1 VAQSDLTIQFEGK
14 DINVV
19 KMLKTITDG
28 LNNLEKKSTETTKKF
43 GDNLRNMNNA
53 VIGMTGKL
61 TGAFRSQIGMLMGM
75 AGVGG
80 FTAAIIKG
88 IKAADDWEEKLASL
102 SVMLGKDFKGSIEDV
117 EKELNKLSKTTSF
130 TMGELSTGFQK
141 ITKSG
146 VKGTDELAGAM
157 KVLDSAQKLAIATNS
172 DLGST
177 VEGVTRIMTAFGI
190 EAGKTEDITNK
201 LLVAARKGKMDFNQ
215 LSGAMGYLGTTAN
228 QAGISFDDLLAAT
241 IGMQRAGVPARNS
254 TLALSTVLQ
263 QIIKPTKAMA
273 YNFNLL
279 KTGYKDMA
287 EMVKEKGLTGFFE
300 AIKEMTG
307 GDIEAIQKLI
317 PSFRT
322 LRGVA
327 AMVGQGMGEMK
338 KAAEDLKGSS
348 GELEKAFETM
358 MKTKEF
364 EMFQKKVNGLLKDVG
379 ERLLP
384 IVTKHMENFGKW
396 IDENKAAISDTLTAF
411 GDGLMTFLEFIVEN
425 AGTIIKVMAAVWA
438 IEKVAGL
445 TSSLQDLGKAFGSL
459 KGAIL
464 AMNSPAV
471 LKILSMLGIGIS
483 AATAGIVVG
492 GISAGVATGYAALN
506 LADPKNKRK
515 PSEMLG
521 EENAGDGIPILP
533 GAEGAADHPMAS
545 MMAGELEGIMA
556 ANDAA
561 DAAISDATLKVVD
574 LEKKRKV
581 YSNEEIAAIK
591 KAAEERKKSL
601 EELHKMEIALLGE
614 REQLIAKMDE
624 EFKKA
629 SEMKGLKDVEKANY
643 LAELTYKQESD
654 LVKFDEDRAQKKAEY
669 ERKMQQDVEKA
680 GEDYHEMRMAWREQE
695 EKKAQEANAYLEEL
709 WKSKYTERQK
719 LKIKFEEDLEKIR
732 GMNWQGD
739 QGKYQS
745 AIKLRTD
752 QYERETGGFFV
763 SFKKMFTGDFWAGV
777 ATGFAEKVGAK
788 LLDYAVA
795 FADFLTTPLSALTD
809 VFTSLMGGMGNI
821 AGAGL
826 GKITGIFNEIL
837 GGGKGVADVKT
848 MTQSAVE
855 FFKQLAQQ
863 LPAALAWFAKVGVPQ
878 IIKSFVESLPAVI
891 TAIVEAIPIIID
903 SIISNLDKI
912 IMPFVEGMLTLIP
925 ALIQRIPDII
935 AAVIE
940 LIPQVMGAVIRAIP
954 SMAGSLFTGALKILP
969 NALLSFVKGIG
980 KMIDAFTTKDR
991 AETAQKAK
999 SDIINEATAAGY
1011 SEEEAGA
1018 LGEQIYEVVM
1028 GRGKDIKELA
1038 DYYYDQAY
1046 TAEMKKSGD
1055 VEKAKAAGE
1064 KKRDEVIAFYKKLSP
1079 GLTDSSKPSSGPG
1092 MDQEQVGIDTS
1103 LANPNARPSAGRE
1116 DSIKQTDK
1124 ERELDK
1130 KTHPLEDPVRVATIA
1145 YEDKLKEMFDRIDS
1159 DWLTEKKF
1167 LKLQGMTPAQI
1178 TKVEKTFRTDAK
1190 KDAYTAA
1197 RAAYDAMFNEVTA
1210 ANKLNPNY
1218 VPERLHSGGFIN
1230 GAINLARAMRAHG
1243 GVSIPSGLAPDE
1255 VPIIAQTGE
1264 AVMNRRWVQN
1274 QGGKDSIDQMNRT
1287 GGSGGGMV
1295 NNVYV
1300 EHMMSNDTAKVI
1312 DGMISNNLR
1321 SGAGKLYEKLNT
1333 GRAVGYKTR
1342 RAS

>member
-28 LNNLEKKSTETTKKF
+28 LNNLEQKSTATTKKF

-53 VIGMTGKL
+53 VVGMTGKL
-61 TGAFRSQIGMLMGM
+61 TGAFRSQVGMLMGM
-75 AGVGG
+75 AGIGG
-80 FTAAIIKG
+80 LTATIIKG

-102 SVMLGKDFKGSIEDV
+102 SVMLGKDFKGSIQDV
-117 EKELNKLSKTTSF
+117 EKELKKLSKTTSF
-130 TMGELSTGFQK
+130 TTGELSTGFQK

-157 KVLDSAQKLAIATNS
+157 KVLDASQKLAIATNS

-190 EAGKTEDITNK
+190 EAGKTEDVTNK
-201 LLVAARKGKMDFNQ
+201 LLVAARKGKMDFRQ

-228 QAGISFDDLLAAT
+228 QAGVSLDDLLAAT

-273 YNFNLL
+273 YNFDLL

-307 GDIEAIQKLI
+307 GDIESIQKLI

-338 KAAEDLKGSS
+338 TAMEELKGSS
-348 GELEKAFETM
+348 GELNKAFATM
-358 MKTKEF
+358 MGTKEF
-364 EMFQKKVNGLLKDVG
+364 EMFQKKVNSVLREVG
-379 ERLLP
+379 ERLMP
-384 IVTKHMENFGKW
+384 VVIKHMEEFGKW

-425 AGTIIKVMAAVWA
+425 AGTIIKVMATVWA

-445 TSSLQDLGKAFGSL
+445 TSSLQDLGKAFVTL
-459 KGAIL
+459 KGAVL

-471 LKILSMLGIGIS
+471 LKILAALGIGTG
-483 AATAGIVVG
+483 AAVLGGTVAAVTAVGAGLYGIAQHNKADWQEERDAEQADFSKRAARRRRSPEENKQLALEMG
-492 GISAGVATGYAALN
+492 FIPADQLGATEGSAGEMNFEGDVIT
-506 LADPKNKRK
+506 PK
-515 PSEMLG
+515 SG
-521 EENAGDGIPILP
+521 
-533 GAEGAADHPMAS
+533 
-545 MMAGELEGIMA
+545 
-556 ANDAA
+556 
-561 DAAISDATLKVVD
+561 
-574 LEKKRKV
+574 RKV
-581 YSNEEIAAIK
+581 YSNEDIAAIK

-614 REQLIAKMDE
+614 REQLLAKMDE
-624 EFKKA
+624 ERTKA
-629 SEMKGLKDVEKANY
+629 VEMKGLKEDEKNEY
-643 LAELTYKQESD
+643 LTELMYKQESD
-654 LVKFDEDRAQKKAEY
+654 LVKFDEDREKKKAEA

-680 GEDYHEMRMAWREQE
+680 GEEYHALRMEWQDKENA
-695 EKKAQEANAYLEEL
+695 KAQEANAYLEEL

-809 VFTSLMGGMGNI
+809 VFTSLMGGMGNV

-848 MTQSAVE
+848 MAQGAVE
-855 FFKQLAQQ
+855 FFEQLAKQL
-863 LPAALAWFAKVGVPQ
+863 PTALAWFAKVGVPQ

-891 TAIVEAIPIIID
+891 NSICEAIPIIID

-912 IMPFVEGMLTLIP
+912 IMPFVEGILTLVP

-940 LIPQVMGAVIRAIP
+940 LIPQVMAAVIAAIP
-954 SMAGSLFTGALKILP
+954 SMAGSLFTGAMKLLP
-969 NALLSFVKGIG
+969 NALSSFVKGIG
-980 KMIDAFTTKDR
+980 KMIDAFTKKDR

-999 SDIINEATAAGY
+999 MDIIGEATAAGY

-1038 DYYYDQAY
+1038 DYWYDQAY

-1064 KKRDEVIAFYKKLSP
+1064 KKREEVVEFYKKMSP
-1079 GLTDSSKPSSGPG
+1079 GITDSSKPVSSPG
-1092 MDQEQVGIDTS
+1092 MDQEQVGIDTGLS
-1103 LANPNARPSAGRE
+1103 NPNARPSAARG
-1116 DSIKQTDK
+1116 DSIEQDTA

-1145 YEDKLKEMFDRIDS
+1145 YEDKLKEMLDRIDS

-1167 LKLQGMTPAQI
+1167 LELEGKTPAQI
-1178 TKVEKTFRTDAK
+1178 TKVEKTFRENAK
-1190 KDAYTAA
+1190 TAAYTAA
-1197 RAAYDAMFNEVTA
+1197 RAAYDAMFDEVTA

-1218 VPERLHSGGFIN
+1218 VPEKLHSGGYID

-1243 GVSIPSGLAPDE
+1243 GVSIPSGLSPDE

-1287 GGSGGGMV
+1287 GGVAGGGVV

-1300 EHMMSNDTAKVI
+1300 EHNMSNDTAQVI
-1312 DGMISNNLR
+1312 DGMLSGSLR
-1321 SGAGKLYEKLNT
+1321 AGRGKLYEQIRGGKVA
-1333 GRAVGYKTR
+1333 GYRAR
-1342 RAS
+1342 RA